1 MQYTVVIQRLRNG
14 GYSASVP
21 ALPTCRSRAA
31 TEKEV
36 LAKIHTAISAQ
47 LQRTKIVQLEVKTNG
62 KAVPNPW
69 NAIIGMFEN
78 DPIFDEVEREMK
90 KTRKR
95 SKFQNSK

>member
-21 ALPTCRSRAA
+21 TLPMCRSRAA
-31 TEKEV
+31 TEKEA
-36 LAKIHTAISAQ
+36 LAKIHAAISTQ

-62 KAVPNPW
+62 KAAPNPW

-78 DPIFDEVEREMK
+78 DPIFDEVEKEISMS
-90 KTRKR
+90 RKPAKSR
-95 SKFQNSK
+95 SLK